1 MITSFG
7 RSSVLTK
14 PLPHRYVNLLR
25 VPWGGRAYETLGEDP
40 ILAGE
45 MAAAEIRGAQS
56 QGVCAVVKHLADY
69 NDQAKASADESFYSA
84 SVPDRA
90 QRELYTPAFATAVNA
105 GVASV
110 MCSYNQINGTPACED
125 KSTLSFLRD
134 PGAFFFF
141 SFFSSFAS

>member
-1 MITSFG
+1 MRPSLG

-25 VPWGGRAYETLGEDP
+25 VPWCGRAYETLGEDP

-69 NDQAKASADESFYSA
+69 NDQAKASADKSFYSA

-134 PGAFFFF
+134 PGALFF
-141 SFFSSFAS
+141 SFFFCSFAS